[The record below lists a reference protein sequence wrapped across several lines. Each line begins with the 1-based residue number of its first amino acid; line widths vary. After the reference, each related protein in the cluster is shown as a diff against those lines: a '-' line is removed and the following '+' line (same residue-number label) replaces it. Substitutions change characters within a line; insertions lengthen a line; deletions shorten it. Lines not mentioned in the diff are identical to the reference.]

1 MKDKKTLLI
10 VDDDIAHRTMLR
22 ILLDCQY
29 EIFEADDGST
39 AIEEAEKRDFDLIL
53 MDIRMPGISGIEALD
68 QIRSLR
74 PDVPILMMTAY
85 FSDEIADQAKDRG
98 AFGCLGK
105 PFNFKELKQNIQQA
119 VTSASNLPAAIDTD
133 R

>member
-22 ILLDCQY
+22 ILLDWQY
-29 EIFEADDGST
+29 EIFEADDGSM
-39 AIEEAEKRDFDLIL
+39 AIEEAGKRNFDLIL
-53 MDIRMPGISGIEALD
+53 MDIRMPGVSGLEALD

-74 PDVPILMMTAY
+74 PDIPIIMMTAF

-98 AFGCLGK
+98 AFDCLGK
-105 PFNFKELKQNIQQA
+105 PFDFDELKQTIERTILSWQPRQSA
-119 VTSASNLPAAIDTD
+119 VL
-133 R
+133 

>member
-1 MKDKKTLLI
+1 MQDKKTLLI

-22 ILLDCQY
+22 ILLDWQH

-39 AIEEAEKRDFDLIL
+39 AIEIACKRNVDLIL
-53 MDIRMPGISGIEALD
+53 MDIRMAEVSGIEALD

-74 PDVPILMMTAY
+74 PDVPIVMMTAY
-85 FSDEIADQAKDRG
+85 FSDEIAHQTKDRG

-105 PFNFKELKQNIQQA
+105 PFDFDELRQTIELAILSRQPRRNA
-119 VTSASNLPAAIDTD
+119 VL
-133 R
+133 